1 MTYPKP
7 LEKLIAKDYAY
18 PALLFTAA
26 IIVSVIE
33 IFAVSFG
40 SGPYFMLWSRLC
52 FCLFGMIA
60 LIVFIFMRKY
70 VNFYDVAATGIMAMI
85 ALADLANLIATTM
98 LFIGGELGNLY
109 TATAELFPSG
119 FFRYRI
125 VSTELYTQLHDGA
138 VYISEFRFG
147 FSFFGILSSLC
158 LIGTVIFTQISKKC
172 VDNTLRIRKIQKITW
187 LSAEIAVAILLI
199 IFVVLMFVL

>member
-7 LEKLIAKDYAY
+7 LEKLIAKEYAY

-40 SGPYFMLWSRLC
+40 TGPYFMLWSRLC
-52 FCLFGMIA
+52 FCIFGIIA
-60 LIVFIFMRKY
+60 LIAFIFMRKY
-70 VNFYDVAATGIMAMI
+70 VNFYDVAATGIVAII
-85 ALADLANLIATTM
+85 ALADLANIVSTTM
-98 LFIGGELGNLY
+98 LFKEGELGNLY

-119 FFRYRI
+119 FFRYR
-125 VSTELYTQLHDGA
+125 VVTTELYSQLHDGA
-138 VYISEFRFG
+138 VYISEFKYG

-158 LIGTVIFTQISKKC
+158 LIATAIFTSVSRKYS
-172 VDNTLRIRKIQKITW
+172 DNIIRIRKIQKITW
-187 LSAEIAVAILLI
+187 LSAEIAAAVILI

>member
-7 LEKLIAKDYAY
+7 LEKLIAKEYAY

-40 SGPYFMLWSRLC
+40 TGPYFMLWSRLC
-52 FCLFGMIA
+52 FCIFGIIA
-60 LIVFIFMRKY
+60 LIAFIFMRKY
-70 VNFYDVAATGIMAMI
+70 VNFYDVAATGIVAMI

-98 LFIGGELGNLY
+98 LFIGNLY

-125 VSTELYTQLHDGA
+125 VSTELYSQLHDGA
-138 VYISEFRFG
+138 VYISGFRFG

-158 LIGTVIFTQISKKC
+158 LIGTAIFTQISKKC
-172 VDNTLRIRKIQKITW
+172 VDDTMRIRKIQKITW
-187 LSAEIAVAILLI
+187 LSAEIAAAILLI